1 MRQDIVEFVK
11 AAIRNPL
18 EVATIFPTSKYLAER
33 LLDLAD
39 VERPGQV
46 AEVGFGTGAIT
57 KYLVP
62 RLKDP
67 KRYVGI
73 ELNGDMVHYMR
84 RNFPGLRFEEGAAES
99 LPQITGAGK
108 VTTVVSS
115 LPWTVFS
122 PEMQKRTLTGIH
134 EAMAENGRFVSYVC
148 VNAMWYPQAQ
158 HLRGLLHG
166 MFRSVVKSPIE
177 WKNVPPAFV
186 YVCTK

>member
-1 MRQDIVEFVK
+1 MRQDILEFVK

-18 EVATIFPTSKYLAER
+18 EVATVFPTSRALAER
-33 LLDLAD
+33 MLDLAD
-39 VERPGQV
+39 LERPGMV
-46 AEVGFGTGAIT
+46 AEIGFGTGAIT
-57 KYLVP
+57 KYIVP

-67 KRYVGI
+67 KRYIGI

-84 RNFPGLRFEEGAAES
+84 QTHPELHFEEGPAES
-99 LPQITGAGK
+99 LSHLTGGER
-108 VTTVVSS
+108 VTTVISS

-122 PEMQKRTLTGIH
+122 PELQKRTLNGIY
-134 EAMAENGRFVSYVC
+134 EAMAENGRFVTYVC
-148 VNAMWYPQAQ
+148 LNAAWYPQAQ
-158 HLRGLLHG
+158 HFGGLLNG